1 MLLTI
6 DFERKTEARKEGD
19 IIFIRCMFRFDK
31 IALMKRNKEKH
42 PKIKTVVIILVSI
55 ISQIVLIWVAVK
67 VANIK
72 NDVPSIGTQ
81 MDFSNQ
87 SSSGKVVYPYGDY
100 KFYYN
105 QWLKTDKI
113 ENPVSDGT
121 ISLPNT
127 WAGKSIERGGK
138 EVKLTSY
145 GYASF
150 QITLANMQKDQWLS
164 IAKYDYGDSIRVY
177 FDNQLVYEY
186 GNLSKDKEYN
196 DITGNNYSKSY
207 FKTTGDTI
215 VMTIEVGNSGHGGLK
230 MIPNITTS
238 LSTSRWSSF
247 SEAVIFFC
255 FGILFA
261 SLLTSLVFL
270 LSDIKNVTNVF
281 IFLLTCILFLGMV
294 FSTDGLMVFN
304 RFSVYP
310 DFFLFRYLNR
320 IMTSLYIYGITLSE
334 AKISN
339 RLNFKTAFVNSLVF
353 LTTVFTMF
361 ALFDTGYFYMYYWTI
376 LVSFF
381 VYLYY
386 YITGSQTKLSHLNF
400 ATIAFTIGDLI
411 FETPYSRSQLGY
423 DNKGIFSS
431 FTAIRSTLFIIYFIT
446 VLMKYIKS
454 VQNYNRLYKEQRTI
468 RDNTLK
474 QQIQPHYLFNTLSV
488 IRHFY
493 HKDLAEG
500 DEMMA
505 MFSDNFRESVKNMK
519 ESMIPFE
526 KEIETIIKY
535 IELENRCYEK
545 PFNLI
550 LDLDFVDFKVPPLT
564 LEPLVENSVN
574 YSHVNEKTN
583 GFISISSDYV
593 EGNVIIIVNDNGLGY
608 DTTKVSKTSIG
619 QKNLIERLSYHLNAK
634 IKIESSLGN
643 GTKTTIVFPYRSEDS
658 L

>member
-1 MLLTI
+1 
-6 DFERKTEARKEGD
+6 
-19 IIFIRCMFRFDK
+19 
-31 IALMKRNKEKH
+31 MKRNEEKN
-42 PKIKTVVIILVSI
+42 PKIKTVVIILISI
-55 ISQIVLIWVAVK
+55 ISQIALTWIVVK

-72 NDVPSIGTQ
+72 NSIPSVGTQ
-81 MDFSNQ
+81 MDFSEHTTSN
-87 SSSGKVVYPYGDY
+87 GVIYPYGEY
-100 KFYYN
+100 EFYYN
-105 QWLKTDKI
+105 QWIKTDGI
-113 ENPVSDGT
+113 EDPISDGT

-127 WAGKSIERGGK
+127 WAGKSITRDGE
-138 EVKLTSY
+138 EEKLTSY

-150 QITLANMQKDQWLS
+150 QITLVNMQKDQWLS
-164 IAKYDYGDSIRVY
+164 IAKQDYGNSLRIY
-177 FDNQLVYEY
+177 FNDQLVFEY
-186 GNLSKDKEYN
+186 GNLSKSNEYN
-196 DITGNNYSKSY
+196 DITGNNCSKSY

-230 MIPNITTS
+230 MIPNVTTS

-247 SEAVIFFC
+247 FEAVIFFC

-270 LSDIKNVTNVF
+270 LSDIKNVTNIF

-304 RFSVYP
+304 RFSIYP
-310 DFFLFRYLNR
+310 NFFLFRYLNR

-339 RLNFKTAFVNSLVF
+339 RLNRKTVFVNSIVF

-361 ALFDTGYFYMYYWTI
+361 ALFDTEQFYMYYWTI
-376 LVSFF
+376 LISFF
-381 VYLYY
+381 VYFYY
-386 YITGSQTKLSHLNF
+386 FLTGKQTRLSYLNF
-400 ATIAFTIGDLI
+400 ATIAFTIGDLV
-411 FETPYSRSQLGY
+411 FETPYSRSKLGY
-423 DNKGIFSS
+423 DTKGVFSS
-431 FTAIRSTLFIIYFIT
+431 FTAIRSTLFIAYFIT
-446 VLMKYIKS
+446 VLIKHIKS
-454 VQNYNRLYKEQRTI
+454 IQNYNRLYKEQKTI

-474 QQIQPHYLFNTLSV
+474 RQIQPHYLFNTLSV

-493 HKDLAEG
+493 HKDLEQG

-526 KEIETIIKY
+526 REIETITKY

-550 LDLDFVDFKVPPLT
+550 LDLDYVDFNVPPLT

-583 GFISISSDYV
+583 GFISISSTYED
-593 EGNVIIIVNDNGLGY
+593 GNVIIIVNDNGCGY
-608 DTTKVSKTSIG
+608 DTTKVGKASIG
-619 QKNLIERLSYHLNAK
+619 QKNLIERLTYHLNAK

-643 GTKTTIVFPYRSEDS
+643 GTKTTIVFAHRSEDN